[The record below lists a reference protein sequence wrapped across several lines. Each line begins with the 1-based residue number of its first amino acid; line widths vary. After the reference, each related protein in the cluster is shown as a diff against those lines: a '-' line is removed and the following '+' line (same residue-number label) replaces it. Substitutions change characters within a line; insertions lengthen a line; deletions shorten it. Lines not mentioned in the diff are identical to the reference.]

1 MRTVRKTMTMAALV
15 VALVL
20 ATVGS
25 AFAAETEEA
34 ELTDLG
40 TLKARVVEHI
50 EAKIEV
56 FGNRLDQL
64 AGRDGQLVEQLQAL
78 FTEGI
83 ALAEQLRADVEEAT
97 TAAEI
102 AGLIRDARHDFAAD
116 ARVRLGYAHVQN
128 DLAKFTHRVELLEQT
143 ITRAEEAGLDTAQAL
158 AEATAARA
166 GLATAASVL
175 AGVDPG
181 TAAGEVVAQI
191 RAAHRAAHSAQAHIR
206 AGFRSLAGEIL

>member
-1 MRTVRKTMTMAALV
+1 MRTLRKTMTVAALV

-20 ATVGS
+20 AAVGS

-34 ELTDLG
+34 ELTDLD
-40 TLKARVVEHI
+40 TLKARVVERI

-56 FGNRLDQL
+56 FENRLDQL
-64 AGRDGQLVEQLQAL
+64 AGRDGHMVEQLQAL

-83 ALAEQLRADVEEAT
+83 TLAEQLRADVEEAT
-97 TAAEI
+97 AAAEI
-102 AGLIRDARHDFAAD
+102 AGLIRDARHEFAAD

-128 DLAKFTHRVELLEQT
+128 DLAKFTHRVELLEQA
-143 ITRAEEAGLDTAQAL
+143 ITRAEEAGLDTAQAV
-158 AEATAARA
+158 AEASAARA
-166 GLATAASVL
+166 DLATAASVL

-181 TAAGEVVAQI
+181 TTAGEVVAQI

>member
-1 MRTVRKTMTMAALV
+1 MRTIRKTMTVAALV

-34 ELTDLG
+34 EPTDLD

-50 EAKIEV
+50 QAKIEV

-64 AGRDGQLVEQLQAL
+64 AGRDGHMVEQLQAL

-102 AGLIRDARHDFAAD
+102 AGLIRDARHEFAAG

-128 DLAKFTHRVELLEQT
+128 DLAKFAHRVELLEQA
-143 ITRAEEAGLDTAQAL
+143 ITRAEEAGLDPAQAV
-158 AEATAARA
+158 AEASTARA
-166 GLATAASVL
+166 DLATAASVL